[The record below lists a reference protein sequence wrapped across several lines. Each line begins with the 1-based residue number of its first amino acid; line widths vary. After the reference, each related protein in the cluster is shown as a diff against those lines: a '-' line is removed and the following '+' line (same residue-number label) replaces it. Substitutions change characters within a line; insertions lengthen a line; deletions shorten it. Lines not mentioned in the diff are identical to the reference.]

1 MINKKITIYGI
12 YGAGG
17 SGLSIS
23 FFLKNNPNYNHILK
37 NIYFIDDSNKLTN
50 QGNINDFPIVSYKDF
65 ISLKSQ
71 NKKILISVNNIKSK
85 KKIFK
90 KIKKDKI
97 KFWNYIDNTTKINSQ
112 NFESNSSY
120 FGPFTLL
127 SSSSKVGLCFSC
139 NIYSYVEHESI
150 IGDFVTFAPSV
161 KCNGNVII
169 GDNVYVGTGVIINN
183 GTPGKKLI
191 IGKNSFISAGTIVNK
206 DIPENS
212 KLIGSQRLKNVT

>member
-1 MINKKITIYGI
+1 MMNKKNTFYGI

-23 FFLKNNPNYNHILK
+23 FFLKDNPDYKHILK
-37 NIYFIDDSNKLTN
+37 NIYFIDDNIELVNKR
-50 QGNINDFPIVSYKDF
+50 NINDFPILSYKDF
-65 ISLKSQ
+65 YSLECQ
-71 NKKILISVNNIKSK
+71 NKKILISVNNIKLK

-97 KFWNYIDNTTKINSQ
+97 NFWNYIDNTTKINTQ

-127 SSSSKVGLCFSC
+127 SDSSKTGLCFSC

-150 IGDFVTFAPSV
+150 IGDFVTFAPGV

-183 GTPGKKLI
+183 GSPDKKLK

-206 DIPENS
+206 DVPENS